1 MSEYRINV
9 RFKLSDTEHTAIIDH
24 LNSLDK
30 EKYKSRNQFII
41 DAIKSAIAYADKQ
54 TADDELLNK
63 FREILKEELTN
74 ISVVT
79 SVTPSSVGIDM
90 ELTEEQKLKNDAE
103 ALAFLDMFWR
113 CQNIRIFGATEE
125 NEIKNGTAYGA
136 NRLDVIFM
144 TEDEKK
150 LIQAK
155 HRLEQAENR
164 NRKKERTER
173 NHRLIVEGAISEKLL
188 PEIKTMNLTEIEGY
202 LRGKLN

>member
-9 RFKLSDTEHTAIIDH
+9 RFNLSDTEHMAIINY

-41 DAIKSAIAYADKQ
+41 DAIKSAIAYAEKQ
-54 TADDELLNK
+54 TADDELLNN

-103 ALAFLDMFWR
+103 ALAFLDMF
-113 CQNIRIFGATEE
+113 
-125 NEIKNGTAYGA
+125 
-136 NRLDVIFM
+136 
-144 TEDEKK
+144 
-150 LIQAK
+150 
-155 HRLEQAENR
+155 
-164 NRKKERTER
+164 
-173 NHRLIVEGAISEKLL
+173 
-188 PEIKTMNLTEIEGY
+188 
-202 LRGKLN
+202 